1 MQTPESGLGSSN
13 RRRHVFRARNRKWTR
28 PLGHFED
35 AYWDINTQGELNTAA
50 TILRWTAT

>member
-13 RRRHVFRARNRKWTR
+13 RGRHVFRARNRKWTR

-35 AYWDINTQGELNTAA
+35 AYWNMYTQGELNTAA